1 MLKICKFNN
10 NRPRFSRSSFTLA
23 KSMLFLS
30 VWILYLQFQCIFKK
44 IHNFIYTVF
53 IYTRYTPLVLLLLPL
68 HPPGSLLL
76 PLHPPGSLLL
86 SLHPPGSLY
95 KIRQI
100 WPQSVSHCPIP
111 FRIFYINFNIRF
123 TYIFNFS

>member
-1 MLKICKFNN
+1 MLKICKFSN
-10 NRPRFSRSSFTLA
+10 NRPRFSRSIFTLA
-23 KSMLFLS
+23 KSVCFFY
-30 VWILYLQFQCIFKK
+30 LYGFCIFNFQCIFKK

-86 SLHPPGSLY
+86 PLHPPGSLY

-100 WPQSVSHCPIP
+100 WPTI
-111 FRIFYINFNIRF
+111 RISLSDPVPNILHQF
-123 TYIFNFS
+123 QHPVYLHF